1 MISRDKQEKTINIPT
16 LLKGRATSAFLEQAL
31 QRAGLQPEETI
42 WIRVRSQSLEIMPA
56 LSPAPL
62 SSDERAHRRRIVR
75 RLYGIWSEEEEASFQ
90 RMRQELWSQWQPRNL
105 P

>member
-1 MISRDKQEKTINIPT
+1 MISKDKQEKTINIPA
-16 LLKGRATSAFLEQAL
+16 LLKGRATSSFLEQAL
-31 QRAGLQPEETI
+31 QRAGLQPEET
-42 WIRVRSQSLEIMPA
+42 IRVRSQSLEIMPA

-62 SSDERAHRRRIVR
+62 SSDERARRQRIVR